1 MQDTINRFSEW
12 CKKVKL
18 NINVQKTKT
27 MCFTTKRDNIPDL
40 KLNGEIIETVNEFK
54 YLGMTLDAP
63 YLTWK
68 PHIGKIVTNS
78 LKTINHFSTMMSL
91 GRSRGHNYPLEL

>member
-1 MQDTINRFSEW
+1 MPRDIVPVLSNELADDIAFIITKKTIEKAELLMQDAINCFSEW

-40 KLNGEIIETVNEFK
+40 KLNGETIETVNKF
-54 YLGMTLDAP
+54 
-63 YLTWK
+63 
-68 PHIGKIVTNS
+68 
-78 LKTINHFSTMMSL
+78 
-91 GRSRGHNYPLEL
+91 